1 MDWEKLKIFHA
12 VAEAGSFTAAAK
24 RLNTSQSALSRQI
37 KALEE
42 SIHLSLFTR
51 HARGLVLTQEGERL
65 FATARDVADRI
76 EATQLE
82 LMEAKQK
89 PFGPLRVTT
98 TQSFGT
104 FWLTPR
110 IGEFVRASPDINLQ
124 LILSDELVDLATGEA
139 EIAIRFSE
147 PTQADLI
154 QRPLALFHHHIYGAP
169 EYLSKRGTPASI
181 EDLDNHDLLTY
192 GPGVPPTIKNIN
204 WIKTA
209 GAHGFERKPLLEI
222 NSIFGVLQAVRAGI
236 GLAAIPDYLA
246 ADYPELIPVLRD
258 WDAPAF
264 PAYLVYPSEIK
275 NSKRVNAFKE
285 FLIGQIKAYDGPK

>member
-1 MDWEKLKIFHA
+1 MDWEKLKIFNA
-12 VAEAGSFTAAAK
+12 VAQAGSFTAAAK

-37 KALEE
+37 KGLEE
-42 SIHLSLFTR
+42 DIHLSLFTR
-51 HARGLVLTQEGERL
+51 HARGLVLTQEGEHL
-65 FATARDVADRI
+65 FATARAVAERI

-82 LMEAKQK
+82 LMEAKNK

-104 FWLTPR
+104 FWLSPR
-110 IGEFVRASPDINLQ
+110 VGEFVRAYPDIDLQ

-154 QRPLALFHHHIYGAP
+154 QRPLTVFHHHIYAAP
-169 EYLSKRGTPASI
+169 EYLSKHGTPASM

-192 GPGVPPTIKNIN
+192 GPGVPSSIKNIN

-209 GAHGFERKPLLEI
+209 GTRGLERKPLLEI
-222 NSIFGVLQAVRAGI
+222 NSIFGVMQAVRAGT

-246 ADYPELIPVLRD
+246 AEYPELIPVLRD

-264 PAYLVYPSEIK
+264 PVYLVYPGEIK

-285 FLIGQIKAYDGPK
+285 FLIGQFRDYAGPR